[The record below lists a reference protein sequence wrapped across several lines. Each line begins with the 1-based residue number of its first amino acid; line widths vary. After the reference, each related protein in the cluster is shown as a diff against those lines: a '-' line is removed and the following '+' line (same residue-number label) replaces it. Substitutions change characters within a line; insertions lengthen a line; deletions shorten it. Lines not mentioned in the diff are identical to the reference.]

1 MRKERVLGWSL
12 IGGLVI
18 ILTWAIISYFNGGV
32 IFSLINKDTTFL
44 IDYLNSLGYISIL
57 FFLFLV
63 LLENVFAPI
72 PPLVLYFVGGVIFG
86 PLLGGLLAL
95 AGNILG
101 ATIAFYLARKFARK
115 YVERKFSKKIQNK
128 SKEFSKKWGF
138 LSVFLLRVNPIT
150 NTDLI
155 SYIAGLSR
163 MRYIYFALATL
174 LGLAPYLFIQ
184 TYFGDL
190 IAQSTPL
197 FNLVLFSGVI
207 YAIFFVVLYI
217 FFHKK
222 SKKYQEKNSSEKEKI
237 VVKNKM

>member
-1 MRKERVLGWSL
+1 MKKESILGWSL
-12 IGGLVI
+12 LGGFTI
-18 ILTWAIISYFNGGV
+18 ILLWIVFSYFNGG
-32 IFSLINKDTTFL
+32 IIYSLIQKDTSFM
-44 IDYLNSLGYISIL
+44 INYLNSLGHLAIF
-57 FFLFLV
+57 FFLFLI
-63 LLENVFAPI
+63 LLENIFAPI

-86 PLLGGLLAL
+86 PLLGGFLSL
-95 AGNILG
+95 AGNLVG
-101 ATIAFYLARKFARK
+101 ATIAFFLARKFARSYIEK
-115 YVERKFSKKIQNK
+115 KFPKKIQNR
-128 SKEFSKKWGF
+128 SKEFSKKYGF

-163 MRYIYFALATL
+163 IRYLYFAFATV

-190 IAQSTPL
+190 IANSAPL

-222 SKKYQEKNSSEKEKI
+222 SKRYQEKNSSEKEKI